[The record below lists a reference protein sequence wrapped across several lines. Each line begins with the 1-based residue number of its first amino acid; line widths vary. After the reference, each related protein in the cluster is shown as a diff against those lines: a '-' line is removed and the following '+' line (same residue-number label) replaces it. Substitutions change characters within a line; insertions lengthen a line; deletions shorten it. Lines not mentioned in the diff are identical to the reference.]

1 MGYRDPREEGPDAI
15 TICIVVAFIVALLCV
30 GWQFESRDRCM
41 QFGQDH
47 NVETRYIYGEC
58 RAYFPDG
65 HIEVA
70 EQ

>member
-1 MGYRDPREEGPDAI
+1 
-15 TICIVVAFIVALLCV
+15 VVAFIVALLCV